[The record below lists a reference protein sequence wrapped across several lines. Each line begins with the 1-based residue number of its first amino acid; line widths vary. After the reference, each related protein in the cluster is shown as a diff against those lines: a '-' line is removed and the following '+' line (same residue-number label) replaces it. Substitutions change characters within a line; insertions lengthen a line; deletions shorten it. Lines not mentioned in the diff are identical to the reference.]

1 MPPNESFCNFGR
13 RTFKVNA
20 FGSHEA
26 QELALEKAC
35 DHAFA
40 TLWRYPDDSYA
51 RKLLQSPA
59 PGLAGNEEAFGAY
72 TVEVLRIGYA
82 SSSGR
87 EYESSYAAAKIEHA
101 GPEPWACP
109 DMQPRD
115 WDARRAS
122 REKSILAEHAAR
134 PAAGPKRPGL

>member
-13 RTFKVNA
+13 RCFKVNA
-20 FGSHEA
+20 FGAQEA

-35 DHAFA
+35 DHSFP

-51 RKLLQSPA
+51 RRLLQSPG
-59 PGLAGNEEAFGAY
+59 PSLSPEESAFGAF

-87 EYESSYAAAKIEHA
+87 EYESSYAAAKVEHA
-101 GPEPWACP
+101 SPEPWPCP
-109 DMQPRD
+109 DMQPQD
-115 WDARRAS
+115 WDARCAL
-122 REKSILAEHAAR
+122 REKSMLAAHAAA
-134 PAAGPKRPGL
+134 PCAGPKRFGI